1 MTKPK
6 ASLLTIVALVL
17 LALAA
22 GVFASLG
29 RWQMSRAAERRVIA
43 AEIDAGRRQTPL
55 ELTGR
60 TPTQDL
66 QPWRPAHVAGT
77 WRNDLSLLIDNRN
90 LDGRPGLWL
99 ATPLVLADGSAVLV
113 LRGWFARPMMGQ
125 TMRQGAHL
133 ISTPAGV
140 QSVTGEL
147 SAHVPRLFE
156 LWSLSGGSSGALPAS
171 WSGQA
176 PAQSAITDLDTLIRV
191 QNLDIA
197 RLEALSGLK
206 FVPAVLLQKNDPGDG
221 LTRVWPE
228 PSVDSDKN
236 VGYAVQWFGFA
247 GIAVIAALGVA
258 LRAWRRRAQTAQ

>member
-6 ASLLTIVALVL
+6 FPTLTIIALVL

-22 GVFASLG
+22 GVFVSAG
-29 RWQMSRAAERRVIA
+29 RWQLSRAEERRAIA
-43 AEIDAGRRQTPL
+43 AEIDAGRKQIPL
-55 ELTGR
+55 EVSGS
-60 TPTQDL
+60 TPAHEL
-66 QPWRPAHVAGT
+66 QPWRAAHVAGT

-90 LDGRPGLWL
+90 LNGKPGLWL

-113 LRGWFARPMMGQ
+113 LRGWFARPM
-125 TMRQGAHL
+125 
-133 ISTPAGV
+133 STVAKGDVTRRIPTPPGV

-156 LWSLSGGSSGALPAS
+156 LWSFSGTPGGALPPDWA
-171 WSGQA
+171 GKA
-176 PAQSAITDLDTLIRV
+176 PLQPGVTDLDALDRV

-197 RLEALSGLK
+197 RLGAITGLK
-206 FVPAVLLQKNDPGDG
+206 FVPAVLLQKNDAGDG

-236 VGYAVQWFGFA
+236 VGYAMQWFGFA
-247 GIAVIAALGVA
+247 CIAVVAALGIA
-258 LRAWRRRAQTAQ
+258 LRTWHRRVQPAK

>member
-1 MTKPK
+1 MAKLKT
-6 ASLLTIVALVL
+6 STLTVVALVL

-29 RWQMSRAAERRVIA
+29 RWQLSRADERRAIA
-43 AEIDAGRRQTPL
+43 AEIEAGRKQPAL
-55 ELTGR
+55 EVDGR
-60 TPTQDL
+60 TPQGDL

-90 LDGRPGLWL
+90 LDGKPGLWL

-113 LRGWFARPMMGQ
+113 LRGWFARPMRGQAMGAPN
-125 TMRQGAHL
+125 T
-133 ISTPAGV
+133 ISKVPTPAGV

-156 LWSLSGGSSGALPAS
+156 LWSMGGASAGALPAD
-171 WSGQA
+171 WSGKA
-176 PAQSAITDLDTLIRV
+176 PAQPGVTDLDALVRL

-197 RLEALSGLK
+197 RLGEVTGLK
-206 FVPAVLLQKNDPGDG
+206 FVPAVLLQKDDARDG
-221 LTRVWPE
+221 LTRAWPE

-258 LRAWRRRAQTAQ
+258 LRAWRRRAK

>member
-1 MTKPK
+1 
-6 ASLLTIVALVL
+6 
-17 LALAA
+17 
-22 GVFASLG
+22 
-29 RWQMSRAAERRVIA
+29 MSRAAERRAIA

-55 ELTGR
+55 EVTGR
-60 TPTQDL
+60 TPAQDL

-90 LDGRPGLWL
+90 LDGKPGLWL
-99 ATPLVLADGSAVLV
+99 ATPLVLADGTAILV
-113 LRGWFARPMMGQ
+113 LRGWFARPMTGQVIGRNTGQ
-125 TMRQGAHL
+125 TGAQSRGSADKPGAEQGTRR
-133 ISTPAGV
+133 IPTPAGV

-156 LWSLSGGSSGALPAS
+156 LWSLSGGSSGALPAG
-171 WSGQA
+171 WAGQA
-176 PAQSAITDLDTLIRV
+176 PAQPAITDLDALIRV

-206 FVPAVLLQKNDPGDG
+206 FVPAVLLQKNDAGDG

-236 VGYAVQWFGFA
+236 VGYAAQWFGFA

-258 LRAWRRRAQTAQ
+258 LRAWRRRAQTA